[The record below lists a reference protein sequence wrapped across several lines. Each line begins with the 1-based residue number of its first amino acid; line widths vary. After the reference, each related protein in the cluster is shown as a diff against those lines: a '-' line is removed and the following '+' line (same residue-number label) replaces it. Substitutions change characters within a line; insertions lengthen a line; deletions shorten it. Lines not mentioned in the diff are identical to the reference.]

1 MRRGGRPG
9 VRWGG
14 HNRGMEREPVASVIF
29 TTYNQP
35 DWLEKVLHGFAAQ
48 DRGDFEVLVADDGSD
63 ADTRERLQALMP
75 RMPMPV
81 RHLWQPDEGFRKCEA
96 LNMAI
101 AAARADYLV
110 FTDGDCIPR
119 ADFVSTH
126 LRERA
131 PGRFLSGGY
140 HKLPMATSRA
150 ISEDDIRSQR
160 CFDVDWLGARGMS
173 RSHRDR
179 KLTARPGMARLLDLV
194 SPARASWNGH
204 NASAWRHDVLAV
216 NGFDQRMRYGGED
229 REFGERLA
237 NAGVRGKRIRHR
249 AVVVHLDH
257 PRGYVTAEGIAF
269 NRALREE
276 TRRGRRTWTA
286 HGIEARAAP
295 ADRPVPAIGQASG
308 A

>member
-1 MRRGGRPG
+1 MVPR
-9 VRWGG
+9 
-14 HNRGMEREPVASVIF
+14 MESVPAASIIF

-35 DWLEKVLHGFAAQ
+35 DWLEKVLLGFAAQ

-63 ADTRERLQALMP
+63 ERTAARLRALRP
-75 RMPMPV
+75 LLPMPV

-101 AAARADYLV
+101 TAARSDYLV

-126 LRERA
+126 LRERE

-150 ISEDDIRSQR
+150 ITADDIRAQR
-160 CFDVDWLGARGMS
+160 CFDACWLHAQGMP

-179 KLTARPGMARLLDLV
+179 KLTAGPGAARLLDLV
-194 SPARASWNGH
+194 STARASWNGH
-204 NASAWRHDVLAV
+204 NASGWARDVLAV
-216 NGFDQRMRYGGED
+216 NGFDQRMRYGGQD

-237 NAGVRGKRIRHR
+237 NAGIRGKRIRHR

-257 PRGYVTAEGIAF
+257 PRGYATEESIAF
-269 NRALREE
+269 NRALRAE
-276 TRRGRRTWTA
+276 TRRSGRTWTGF
-286 HGIEARAAP
+286 GIRPGTAPASPAAP
-295 ADRPVPAIGQASG
+295 VPVAA
-308 A
+308 

>member
-1 MRRGGRPG
+1 
-9 VRWGG
+9 
-14 HNRGMEREPVASVIF
+14 MEHAPAASVIF

-35 DWLEKVLHGFAAQ
+35 DWLEKVLLGFAVQ
-48 DRGDFEVLVADDGSD
+48 DRVDFEVLVADDGSD
-63 ADTRERLQALMP
+63 DFTRERLQALRP
-75 RMPMPV
+75 LLPMPV
-81 RHLWQPDEGFRKCEA
+81 RHLWQPDQGFRKCEA

-101 AAARADYLV
+101 AAARSDYLV

-150 ISEDDIRSQR
+150 ITADDIHGQR
-160 CFDVDWLGARGMS
+160 CFDARWLHASGMP

-179 KLTARPGMARLLDLV
+179 KLTAGPATARLLDVV

-204 NASAWRHDVLAV
+204 NASGWTRDVLAI
-216 NGFDQRMRYGGED
+216 NGFDQRMRYGGQD
-229 REFGERLA
+229 REFGERME
-237 NAGVRGKRIRHR
+237 NAGIRGKRIRHR

-257 PRGYVTAEGIAF
+257 PRGYATEESIAF
-269 NRALREE
+269 NRALRAE
-276 TRRGRRTWTA
+276 TRSGKRTWTEF
-286 HGIEARAAP
+286 GIQSGAAP
-295 ADRPVPAIGQASG
+295 VALDAA

>member
-1 MRRGGRPG
+1 
-9 VRWGG
+9 
-14 HNRGMEREPVASVIF
+14 MERKPEASVIF

-35 DWLEKVLHGFAAQ
+35 EWLEKVLHGFAAQ
-48 DRGDFEVLVADDGSD
+48 DRDDFEVLVADDGSD
-63 ADTRERLQALMP
+63 AHTRERLQALIP
-75 RMPMPV
+75 RLPMPV

-96 LNMAI
+96 LNKAI

-119 ADFVSTH
+119 ADFLSTH
-126 LRERA
+126 LRERER
-131 PGRFLSGGY
+131 GRFLSGGY

-150 ISEDDIRSQR
+150 ISEEDVRSQR
-160 CFDVDWLGARGMS
+160 CFDASWLHAEGMP

-179 KLTARPGMARLLDLV
+179 KLTAGPGMARLLDLV

-204 NASAWRHDVLAV
+204 NASAWRRDVLAV

-237 NAGVRGKRIRHR
+237 NAGIRGKRIRHR
-249 AVVVHLDH
+249 AIVVHLDH
-257 PRGYVTAEGIAF
+257 PRGYVTAEGVAF

-276 TRRGRRTWTA
+276 TRRTRRTWTGC
-286 HGIEARAAP
+286 GIDAGPAP
-295 ADRPVPAIGQASG
+295 DVRPVATIGQASR

>member
-1 MRRGGRPG
+1 MDRLPA
-9 VRWGG
+9 
-14 HNRGMEREPVASVIF
+14 ASVIF

-48 DRGDFEVLVADDGSD
+48 DRKDFEVLVADDGSD
-63 ADTRERLQALMP
+63 ERTAARLRALQPL
-75 RMPMPV
+75 MPMPV
-81 RHLWQPDEGFRKCEA
+81 RHLWQPDDGFRKCEA

-101 AAARADYLV
+101 AAARSDYLV

-126 LRERA
+126 LRERV

-150 ISEDDIRSQR
+150 ISADDIHAQR
-160 CFDVDWLGARGMS
+160 CFDAAWLHANGMP

-179 KLTARPGMARLLDLV
+179 KLTAGPVAARLLDLV
-194 SPARASWNGH
+194 STARASWNGH
-204 NASAWRHDVLAV
+204 NASGWKHDVLAV
-216 NGFDQRMRYGGED
+216 NGFDQRMRYGGQD

-237 NAGVRGKRIRHR
+237 NAGIRGKRIRHR

-257 PRGYVTAEGIAF
+257 PRGYATAESIAF
-269 NRALREE
+269 NRALRAE
-276 TRRGRRTWTA
+276 TRRSGRAWTE
-286 HGIEARAAP
+286 HGITSGPGLAP
-295 ADRPVPAIGQASG
+295 AHEHLPAA

>member
-1 MRRGGRPG
+1 
-9 VRWGG
+9 
-14 HNRGMEREPVASVIF
+14 MERPPVASVIF

-48 DRGDFEVLVADDGSD
+48 DCGDFEVLVADDGSD
-63 ADTRERLQALMP
+63 AATRERLQALLP

-119 ADFVSTH
+119 ADFLSTH

-150 ISEDDIRSQR
+150 IAVEDIRSQR
-160 CFDVDWLGARGMS
+160 CFDAGWLHAQGMPP
-173 RSHRDR
+173 SHRDR
-179 KLTARPGMARLLDLV
+179 KLGAGPRMARLLDLV

-216 NGFDQRMRYGGED
+216 NGFDRRMRYGGED

-237 NAGVRGKRIRHR
+237 NAGVRGKRVRHR
-249 AVVVHLDH
+249 AIVVHLDH
-257 PRGYVTAEGIAF
+257 PRGYVTAEGLAF

-276 TRRGRRTWTA
+276 TRRTRRTWTGY
-286 HGIEARAAP
+286 GIDPGPAP
-295 ADRPVPAIGQASG
+295 DVRPDAAIGQASR